1 MSQGSLASE
10 TGAIPIASS
19 LAKLKV
25 MIFTIEVDDN
35 AKDMVIAFTSALKMM
50 FHGVRVEISDNDTS
64 GHDDVSTR
72 DLLVNNIFRDDMFTS
87 NDLLVRLRQTIANA
101 ISQGDADRIDL
112 THANEWYWLYAGL
125 LDAGFLE
132 TRSNRENAVTDIGF
146 VRQIALWFPDLLDVN
161 NKKKIRQ
168 ICNGMSTERTKWT
181 MNGKLISLVDIE
193 ANKRRLTAMKE
204 TKVSRIV
211 SVAYQGL
218 YVPLMKLKAD
228 WI

>member
-1 MSQGSLASE
+1 MAGNNIYVQGSYIDIHDNQNVYLSVDKAQVNVADRVGKDDAEEAEVVDEIKE
-10 TGAIPIASS
+10 T
-19 LAKLKV
+19 
-25 MIFTIEVDDN
+25 D
-35 AKDMVIAFTSALKMM
+35 
-50 FHGVRVEISDNDTS
+50 EI
-64 GHDDVSTR
+64 GG
-72 DLLVNNIFRDDMFTS
+72 DLLANNIFRDDMFTS
-87 NDLLVRLRQTIANA
+87 NDLLVKLRQTIANA
-101 ISQGDADRIDL
+101 VGQGDADRIDL

-146 VRQIALWFPDLLDVN
+146 VRQMVLWFPDLLDVDD
-161 NKKKIRQ
+161 KKKIRQ
-168 ICNGMSTERTKWT
+168 ICNGLSTERTKWT

-193 ANKRRLTAMKE
+193 ANKRRITAMKE

-211 SVAYQGL
+211 SVSYQGL